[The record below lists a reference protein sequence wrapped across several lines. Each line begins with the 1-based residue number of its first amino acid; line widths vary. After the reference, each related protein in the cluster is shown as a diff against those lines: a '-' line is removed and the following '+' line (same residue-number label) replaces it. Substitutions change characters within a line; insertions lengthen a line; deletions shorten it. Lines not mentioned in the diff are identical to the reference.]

1 MKKPRNS
8 WAAFFMLKKLTDLF
22 LLVKPMHH
30 IINTNREKAMMGSVG
45 DYWIFRQRNMFVYIF
60 CFML

>member
-1 MKKPRNS
+1 MKKPHNS

-22 LLVKPMHH
+22 LLVKPVHD
-30 IINTNREKAMMGSVG
+30 IINANREKAMMGSVG

>member
-1 MKKPRNS
+1 
-8 WAAFFMLKKLTDLF
+8 MLKKLTDLF
-22 LLVKPMHH
+22 LLVKPVHH
-30 IINTNREKAMMGSVG
+30 IINANREKAMMGSVG